1 MGTLVKETFS
11 KDARGFVS
19 TEQVLEAFDGHIT
32 PDSGARS
39 WVQSVSDGKY
49 TLTQT
54 FTDEIPNPDPG
65 GGGPPQVFPD
75 TWSIEVS
82 TASEPI
88 ENHPIFA
95 TVSAAEWKQVS
106 KWKRN
111 PNDPTLEP
119 PGWTPASAGP
129 TGAKFE
135 ALFNRG
141 NTTFLS
147 PRIVFKHTYTATA
160 PPSLGDV
167 GKISFPSFA
176 SGIGPAG
183 VNYILTGASCVSEGA
198 NYKVSLEWLG
208 SALGGWDPDLY
219 YGTQ

>member
-1 MGTLVKETFS
+1 MATLVKETYS
-11 KDARGFVS
+11 KDSRGFVS
-19 TEQVLEAFDGHIT
+19 TEQVYEAFDGHIA

-82 TASEPI
+82 TSSEPI

-95 TVSAAEWKQVS
+95 TVSAAEWAQVS

-111 PNDPTLEP
+111 PNDSTLEP

-135 ALFNRG
+135 QLFNRG

-147 PRIVFKHTYTATA
+147 PRIVFKHTYTATS
-160 PPSLGDV
+160 PPNLGDV
-167 GKISFPSFA
+167 GQISFPSFA

-183 VNYILTGASCVSEGA
+183 VNYILTGATCVSEGS